1 MEQIVICTKQVG
13 WLCSPHR
20 QVMICHGVE
29 SQTAEIF
36 FSHSA
41 AALTHLTRTIQKLSE
56 ERAKQ
61 ASQII
66 SMAASFGQGEF
77 MK

>member
-1 MEQIVICTKQVG
+1 MICAKQVG

-29 SQTAEIF
+29 SQTADF

-41 AALTHLTRTIQKLSE
+41 AALTHLTHTIQKLSE